1 VNREPEKERVWRVR
15 TPLSVHKAVT
25 RGWVVVASLASA
37 AALLSLGGSATA
49 APQPTIAQVE
59 HELSVINN
67 KTARLGQAYD
77 EVLQEL
83 TLASQRLT
91 LLSKETKRYRANF
104 DVVRKQIDRIA
115 VVAYEQGS
123 IDSPLALLTSSTPQE
138 VLNQSSILSEL
149 SSVDSAQIRQY
160 LAASHQLLSAQ
171 QAASRTRLGIL
182 QLKHSLGKRLAA
194 LNTLKNQELTLLAQ
208 LSPVQKTGTAPGSG
222 SGGKKPYKGP
232 TGTQADTAVQF
243 AYNQLGCPY
252 VYAGIGP
259 CKDGFDCS
267 GLMMEAWASAGV
279 SIPRV
284 SYDQMSSLPPVSLH
298 TSSGAFTTQYLE
310 PGDILGFAGNSHVG
324 MYVGGGYLIDAPV
337 PGEYVEKV
345 ALAGWYL
352 QELDGAVRP

>member
-1 VNREPEKERVWRVR
+1 MR
-15 TPLSVHKAVT
+15 TPLSVHKVII
-25 RGWVVVASLASA
+25 RGWVVAASVASA

-59 HELSVINN
+59 HELTVINN
-67 KTARLGQAYD
+67 RAARLGQAYD
-77 EVLQEL
+77 EVLQQV
-83 TLASQRLT
+83 TLANQRLS
-91 LLSKETKRYRANF
+91 LLNSETQRYRANF

-123 IDSPLALLTSSTPQE
+123 IDSPLALLTSNTPQQ
-138 VLNQSSILSEL
+138 VLSQSSILTEL
-149 SSVDSAQIRQY
+149 SSVDNAQISQY

-182 QLKHSLGKRLAA
+182 QLKHSLGKRLAV

-208 LSPVQKTGTAPGSG
+208 LSPVQKTGTVPGNG
-222 SGGKKPYKGP
+222 TGGKNPYKGP
-232 TGTQADTAVQF
+232 TATQADKAVQF

-252 VYAGIGP
+252 VYAGTGP
-259 CKDGFDCS
+259 CKMGFDCS
-267 GLMMEAWASAGV
+267 GLTMTAWASAGV

-298 TSSGAFTTQYLE
+298 TSSGAFTTQYLA

-324 MYVGGGYLIDAPV
+324 IYVGGGYLIDAPV
-337 PGEYVEKV
+337 PGQFVEKV